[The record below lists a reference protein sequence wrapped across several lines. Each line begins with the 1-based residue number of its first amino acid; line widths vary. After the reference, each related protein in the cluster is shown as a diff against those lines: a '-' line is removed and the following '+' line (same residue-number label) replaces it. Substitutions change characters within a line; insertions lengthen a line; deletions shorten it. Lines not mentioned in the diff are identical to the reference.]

1 MTIILLMN
9 DIDYFIEKLGE
20 VLISL
25 ISFKE
30 MYENTI
36 SLIDFFS

>member
-9 DIDYFIEKLGE
+9 DIDYFSEKLGE

-25 ISFKE
+25 RSFKE
-30 MYENTI
+30 MHENTI
-36 SLIDFFS
+36 LLIDFFS